1 MDNPLTRKRYL
12 FSISLGG
19 EHATRH
25 LGGRLNTSHGE
36 HGRSDIGKT
45 AVLDTGELGLL
56 INDDERH
63 TVGGVSRKR
72 MLGTVGSDVKH
83 VVGVAMVGG
92 NQRKAALGENRR
104 DNLGQS
110 IVNSLDGLNG
120 GVEDTGVTNPCRS
133 SRSSRCRNQ
142 RDPR

>member
-1 MDNPLTRKRYL
+1 MAEILKKGVVRSWTTPLL
-12 FSISLGG
+12 ENGICFLLGLGG
-19 EHATRH
+19 EHAARH

-45 AVLDTGELGLL
+45 AVLDTGELCLL

-72 MLGTVGSDVKH
+72 MLGTVGSNVKH
-83 VVGVAMVGG
+83 VIGVAVVGG

-104 DNLGQS
+104 DNLGQG
-110 IVNSLDGLNG
+110 IVNSLDSLNG
-120 GVEDTGVTNPCRS
+120 ETSKTPV
-133 SRSSRCRNQ
+133 
-142 RDPR
+142 

>member
-1 MDNPLTRKRYL
+1 MGNPLQENAWSFL
-12 FSISLGG
+12 LGLGG

-45 AVLDTGELGLL
+45 TVLDTGELRLL

-63 TVGGVSRKR
+63 TVGGVSRER
-72 MLGTVGSDVKH
+72 MLGTVRSNVKH
-83 VVGVAMVGG
+83 VIGVAVVGG

-104 DNLGQS
+104 DNLGQG
-110 IVNSLDGLNG
+110 IVGY
-120 GVEDTGVTNPCRS
+120 
-133 SRSSRCRNQ
+133 
-142 RDPR
+142 